1 MKVLATKQPNI
12 GPTALVNAFMFFLG
26 AIVILILFGFF
37 IKAAAALIF
46 MLIFLSIGGGIYLR
60 EACLWYKLPDE
71 VIRLQDDYSILLPD
85 DIVVSLTSIV
95 SVDFN
100 LAMHRKVVQDYG
112 ELIIVT
118 TSERYVFEAIANVSS
133 AYGRINR
140 LAENAREGRFGND
153 VVEDLVPVWE
163 REAEAKAEVAAVAQV
178 PVDVSVPVEV
188 SAPAEV
194 PVSVEV
200 TVPAE
205 QIVEQESVHPE
216 PGESSASSVT
226 GIKQYISGCYA
237 SSSNKDGSAAQLI
250 AMVADVVDNSSLE
263 VRLGV
268 LGAMTDNSQSGIV
281 WILKN
286 TFRRFELELT
296 MDRLIVS
303 IEDDF
308 RSEVGADKED
318 AYARFKELEALYR
331 KQIAG

>member
-1 MKVLATKQPNI
+1 MKVLATKQPKI
-12 GPTALVNAFMFFLG
+12 GPIALVNASMFFLG
-26 AIVILILFGFF
+26 AIVILILFTAF
-37 IKAAAALIF
+37 IKAATALIV

-60 EACLWYKLPDE
+60 EACLWYKLPNE

-163 REAEAKAEVAAVAQV
+163 REAEAKAEVVAVAQA
-178 PVDVSVPVEV
+178 PVEM
-188 SAPAEV
+188 PA
-194 PVSVEV
+194 SVEMP
-200 TVPAE
+200 VPAE

-216 PGESSASSVT
+216 PAVNYASSAVE
-226 GIKQYISGCYA
+226 IKQYISGCYA
-237 SSSNKDGSAAQLI
+237 SSSNKDGSAEKLI
-250 AMVADVVDNSSLE
+250 AMVADAVDNSSLE

-268 LGAMTDNSQSGIV
+268 LEAMTDSSQSGIV

-308 RSEVGADKED
+308 RSESGADKEE
-318 AYARFKELEALYR
+318 AYAHFKELEALYR
-331 KQIAG
+331 KQIAGN

>member
-1 MKVLATKQPNI
+1 MRVLATKQPNI

-60 EACLWYKLPDE
+60 EACLWYKLPNE
-71 VIRLQDDYSILLPD
+71 VIRLQDDYSILLPN

-100 LAMHRKVVQDYG
+100 LVMHRKAVQDYG

-163 REAEAKAEVAAVAQV
+163 REAEEKGEVAAVAQAPVEMPAPAEV
-178 PVDVSVPVEV
+178 PV
-188 SAPAEV
+188 EV

-200 TVPAE
+200 SAPAE

-216 PGESSASSVT
+216 PSVNYASSAVE
-226 GIKQYISGCYA
+226 IKQYISGCYA
-237 SSSNKDGSAAQLI
+237 SSSNKDGSAEKLI
-250 AMVADVVDNSSLE
+250 AMVADAVDNSSLE
-263 VRLGV
+263 VRLGM
-268 LGAMTDNSQSGIV
+268 LEAMTDNSQSGIV

-308 RSEVGADKED
+308 RSEGGADKED
-318 AYARFKELEALYR
+318 AYAHFKELEALYR